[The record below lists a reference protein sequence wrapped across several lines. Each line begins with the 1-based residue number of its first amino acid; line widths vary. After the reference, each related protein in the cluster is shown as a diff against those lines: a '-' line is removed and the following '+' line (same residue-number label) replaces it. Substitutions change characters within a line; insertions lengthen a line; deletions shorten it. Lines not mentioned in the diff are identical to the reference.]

1 LPEFL
6 DDLKQNLDEITA
18 SLKVHRRTSAGE
30 DAFRQ
35 ILSCTPD
42 CRFLQDRDMRFTWF
56 SQELPFGID
65 ATLLLGKTEDQIFS
79 PPEAQRLRRI
89 KEQIISTGRSARTE
103 VPVTIQG
110 KELYLDCIYHPWQD
124 GSGKILGLAGYA
136 RDVTE
141 QKIAEIEIRKMT
153 KAVDTAPTAI
163 VLTDLE
169 GRIEYVNRNLL
180 ESSGFCDAS
189 LIMGRSVS
197 EFTSTDGKSKL
208 FEEIIPALQTHGQ
221 WRGELPIKRSDG
233 KTYTA
238 EMICSRVLDD
248 SGKPTYL
255 LANFYNITDRMR
267 AEEAL
272 LLDDSR
278 LEALLKLNQMDEAS
292 MQEITD
298 FALQAGVKLTGSRV
312 GYLAFVDEEEKILVM
327 HHWSREAMQ
336 ECDIDQKKMVYL
348 LEETG
353 LWGEAVRQRRAVITN
368 DYPSCTEKRGLPPG
382 HVPVLRHM
390 NVPIMDKGRIVLVAG
405 VGNKEDEYNGA
416 DVRQLTLL
424 MGGMWKIIQRRRAEE
439 ELHRR
444 DLLLQGVA
452 RATNYLL
459 TPDPNAVQEA
469 LGILGI
475 AADVDRVQ
483 MLENLDPAQHEWL
496 QSQPLQWFRVPAK
509 PFTGDL
515 SRNDLFREWQETLA
529 LDNCIQGNTS
539 RVPAPGR
546 KILEAN
552 GIRSFLLV
560 PIFIEGRFYAVICFE
575 NCHAEKRWIDN
586 EITILQAAAGS
597 IGDAI
602 MRKRTLEAL
611 KESQRTLSTL
621 MSNLPGMAYRCKN
634 DSQWTMEFVSDG
646 CLELTGN
653 RSEDLLYNNLIS
665 YSDLIY
671 SDDRNYVWNEVQEA
685 IAERRP
691 FQLVYR
697 IKTCVGIK
705 WVMEQGQGIFTPE
718 GELLA
723 LEGFVNDITER
734 KLAEEALK
742 RTQEELE
749 KRVAERTAWLLRAN
763 SALQEEMVE
772 HKKTERA
779 LRKAQQAADA
789 ALRAKSDF
797 LANMSHEIRTPMNSV
812 IGLAGLL
819 LDTDLTLEQRDFVET
834 IYSSGDALLAI
845 INDILDFSKIEEG
858 RMLLEHQPFVLRD
871 SLESSLDMVA
881 AKAAEKGLELTYAV
895 DDGVPET
902 IMGDSTRLRQV
913 LANLLSN
920 AVKFTESGSIMIRV
934 QLAEDPDEIHFK
946 VSDTGIGISPNDMDK
961 LFQSFS
967 QVDASIS
974 RKYGGTGLGLAIS
987 RRLVELMGG
996 KIWAES
1002 EQKMGSTFH
1011 FKIKAVAYSG
1021 DVPDPHLAGKRIM
1034 ALVGSEDCLRELVT
1048 IARSLG
1054 VQIHPVISALE
1065 ARELAQGRFD
1075 AAILDVEVPGARD
1088 LAEEIRKRLPTITL
1102 GGPGQHRTGQASLSK
1117 PVTENSI
1124 ISALQDAL
1132 HPKNYRMKRISC
1144 PPAEHPDLAILLAE
1158 DNLVNQKVALLM
1170 LNKLGYKA
1178 DVASSG
1184 REAVQAVQRKYYDV
1198 ILMDVQMPDM
1208 DGLEAT
1214 RAILDMNLDNRP
1226 RILATTAYALEGDKE
1241 RCLNAGMDGYISKPV
1256 QMEELRSALEGA
1268 TISDQRKRAN
1278 RT

>member
-1 LPEFL
+1 MGEEKLTGGEIEAKIQRMRQGVDDCLESGLDRGSLPAFL
-6 DDLKQNLDEITA
+6 DDLRRNLDDISV
-18 SLKVHRRTSAGE
+18 SLNEPRRTSAGG

-35 ILSCTPD
+35 MLSCSPD
-42 CRFLQDRDMRFTWF
+42 CLFLQDRDLRYTWF

-65 ATLLLGKTEDQIFS
+65 ATLVLGKTQTQIFS
-79 PPEAQRLRRI
+79 PSEAQRLRTI
-89 KEQIISTGRSARTE
+89 KEQVMLTGHSARTE
-103 VPVTIQG
+103 VQVTIQG
-110 KELYLDCIYHPWQD
+110 EERYFDSIYYPWRSE
-124 GSGKILGLAGYA
+124 SGRTLGLAGYV

-141 QKIAEIEIRKMT
+141 LKIAEIEMRKMK

-169 GRIEYVNRNLL
+169 GRIEYVNRSLL
-180 ESSGFCDAS
+180 ENSGFSDAS
-189 LIMGRSVS
+189 LIRGRSVF
-197 EFTSTDGKSKL
+197 EFTSIDGKSKL
-208 FEEIIPALQTHGQ
+208 REEIIPALQSHGQ

-233 KTYTA
+233 QTYTA
-238 EMICSRVLDD
+238 EMICARVLDD
-248 SGKPTYL
+248 SGKPIYL
-255 LANFYNITDRMR
+255 LANFYNITDRMH

-298 FALQAGVKLTGSRV
+298 FPLQAGVKLTGSRV

-336 ECDIDQKKMVYL
+336 ECDIEQKKMVYF

-382 HVPVLRHM
+382 HVEVLRHM
-390 NVPIMDKGRIVLVAG
+390 NVPIMDKGRIVIVAG
-405 VGNKEDEYNGA
+405 VGNKEDEYNEA

-424 MGGMWKIIQRRRAEE
+424 MGSMWKLIQRRRAEE

-483 MLENLDPAQHEWL
+483 MLESLDSTQHECLL
-496 QSQPLQWFRVPAK
+496 QSQTLPWFREPAK
-509 PFTGDL
+509 PFSGGF
-515 SRNDLFREWQETLA
+515 SNSDLFREWQETLA
-529 LDNCIQGNTS
+529 LDNCIQGITS
-539 RVPAPGR
+539 QVLAPGR
-546 KILEAN
+546 KILERN
-552 GIRSFLLV
+552 GVRSFLLV

-575 NCHAEKRWIDN
+575 DCHAERRWIDN
-586 EITILQAAAGS
+586 EIAILQAAAGS

-602 MRKRTLEAL
+602 LRRRT
-611 KESQRTLSTL
+611 
-621 MSNLPGMAYRCKN
+621 
-634 DSQWTMEFVSDG
+634 
-646 CLELTGN
+646 
-653 RSEDLLYNNLIS
+653 
-665 YSDLIY
+665 
-671 SDDRNYVWNEVQEA
+671 
-685 IAERRP
+685 
-691 FQLVYR
+691 
-697 IKTCVGIK
+697 
-705 WVMEQGQGIFTPE
+705 
-718 GELLA
+718 
-723 LEGFVNDITER
+723 
-734 KLAEEALK
+734 EEALK
-742 RTQEELE
+742 RTQEDLE

-763 SALQEEMVE
+763 GALREEMVE

-779 LRKAQQAADA
+779 LRQAQQAADA
-789 ALRAKSDF
+789 ASRAKSEF

-834 IYSSGDALLAI
+834 IYSSGDSLLAI

-858 RMLLEHQPFVLRD
+858 RMLLESQPFVLRD

-881 AKAAEKGLELTYAV
+881 AKAAEKGLELIYVVAE
-895 DDGVPET
+895 GVPKT
-902 IMGDSTRLRQV
+902 IIGDSTRLRQV

-920 AVKFTESGSIMIRV
+920 AVKFTESGRVAIRV
-934 QLAEDPDEIHFK
+934 QLKDEPDEIHFS
-946 VSDTGIGISPNDMDK
+946 VSDTGIGISPKDMDK

-967 QVDASIS
+967 QVDASTS

-996 KIWAES
+996 RIWAES
-1002 EQKMGSTFH
+1002 EQGSGSTFH
-1011 FKIKAVAYSG
+1011 FKIKT
-1021 DVPDPHLAGKRIM
+1021 VPFLEDAPDLHLAGKKIM
-1034 ALVGSEDCLRELVT
+1034 ALVSSEDCLRELVT
-1048 IARSLG
+1048 IVRSLG
-1054 VQIHPVISALE
+1054 VQIHPVISAFE

-1075 AAILDVEVPGARD
+1075 VAILDAEVPGAEE
-1088 LAEEIRKRLPTITL
+1088 LAEEIQKRLPTITL
-1102 GGPGQHRTGQASLSK
+1102 VGPGRHRTGRTSISK
-1117 PVTENSI
+1117 PVTKSSI
-1124 ISALQDAL
+1124 RKALQDAL
-1132 HPKNYRMKRISC
+1132 HPKNHRMKRISC
-1144 PPAEHPDLAILLAE
+1144 PPAEHPDLTILLAE
-1158 DNLVNQKVALLM
+1158 DNQVNQKVALLM

-1178 DVASSG
+1178 DVASNG
-1184 REAVQAVQRKYYDV
+1184 WEAVQAVQRKHYDV
-1198 ILMDVQMPDM
+1198 ILMDVQMPEM

-1214 RAILDMNLDNRP
+1214 RAILEMNLEKRP

-1256 QMEELRSALEGA
+1256 QIEELRSALEGRQILCPPE
-1268 TISDQRKRAN
+1268 TN
-1278 RT
+1278 